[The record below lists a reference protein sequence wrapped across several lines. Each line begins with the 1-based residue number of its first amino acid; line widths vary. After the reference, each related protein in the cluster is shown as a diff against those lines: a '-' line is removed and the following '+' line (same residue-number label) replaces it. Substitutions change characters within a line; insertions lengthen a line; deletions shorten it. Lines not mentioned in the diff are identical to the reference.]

1 MPGSP
6 LLEIFR
12 RGEAARDIRLL
23 AARGALAPRAGE
35 QLELLVF
42 LLDDADAEVRQVAD
56 ETIRRIPAQAI
67 AGFLAR
73 PDVPVGLR
81 EYFGDR
87 GIFPADV
94 PSSSEEAPL
103 IESESDGDLATEDD
117 GDPETAVQ
125 KLAKMSLTERLKAAM
140 KGTREMRAILVRDPN
155 KMIAAAVLSS
165 PKLTEQEVEAIARMP
180 NVSEDVLRLI
190 GSQRAWLKRYS
201 IVVALTR
208 NSKTPLALS
217 MNLMARLAERDLQLL
232 SVDRNVPDPLRI
244 AARKRLLGVKR

>member
-1 MPGSP
+1 MAGSP
-6 LLEIFR
+6 LLEVFR

-42 LLDDADAEVRQVAD
+42 LLDDADPEVRGVAD
-56 ETIRRIPAQAI
+56 ETIRRIPTEAL

-73 PDVPVGLR
+73 PEVSVGLR
-81 EYFGDR
+81 EHFGDR
-87 GIFPADV
+87 GIFPAAV
-94 PSSSEEAPL
+94 PSSGEDAPL
-103 IESESDGDLATEDD
+103 IESDSDDDLAVEED
-117 GDPETAVQ
+117 GDPATAVQ
-125 KLAKMSLTERLKAAM
+125 KLAKMNPTERLKAAM

-165 PKLTEQEVEAIARMP
+165 PKLTEQEVETIARMP
-180 NVSEDVLRLI
+180 NVSEDVLRLV

-208 NSKTPLALS
+208 NPKTPLALS
-217 MNLMARLAERDLQLL
+217 MNLMPRLAERDLQLL
-232 SVDRNVPDPLRI
+232 SVDRNVADPLRI
-244 AARKRLLGVKR
+244 AARKRLVGGGR